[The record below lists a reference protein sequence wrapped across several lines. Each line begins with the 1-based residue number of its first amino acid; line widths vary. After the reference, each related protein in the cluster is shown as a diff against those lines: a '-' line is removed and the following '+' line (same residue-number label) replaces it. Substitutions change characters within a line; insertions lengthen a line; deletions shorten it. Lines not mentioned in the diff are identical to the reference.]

1 MDQWQKDFNRDLEDG
16 LNNFING
23 FGRFI
28 KNFSVGVFYGTKK
41 LKNKNFLIG
50 FIITICI
57 MFLTIKFKSDIAT
70 IPNVIWRYITYYGLL
85 LSPLLYL
92 KIISG
97 FGMRAGKILV
107 ERLNQYKFYGVDGK
121 LPVFL
126 GQTKD
131 DFGLDIIKFQAAI
144 PLKTWKASRED
155 LESLFNKTIVSID
168 QDTRKDRVILR
179 TIPGTAVIPEKILWD
194 DKYINYDDGVVV
206 IGRNA
211 IREIS
216 FDLNKTPHVL
226 SAGETGS
233 GKSVILRA
241 MLWQLL
247 KKGCRA
253 YMIDFKG
260 GVEFGKAYEKYG
272 QVITEKEE
280 ALSVLTMLTKE
291 NAKRLNLFREMEVKN
306 LYEYNQKTNSNL
318 CRIVVIVDEL
328 AELLDSTGLSKE
340 EKELL
345 AGIEKEL
352 STLARLSRATGINLL
367 LGVQRPD
374 AKVITGQIKSNVPVR
389 ICGRFADNSASEIVL
404 SNTRAKDLKDIKGR
418 FLIKLGADTEEFQAY
433 YFDDKVHLK
442 DININRGGLL
452 IENKEMD
459 RISDE
464 VSEDMI
470 KEIKSE
476 QKSKKNIF
484 KIIIEKLKSL
494 ISFKKKWKEKKMIEN
509 GADPDLLDLDS
520 LYDDN
525 KNVEYGEN
533 TPFGRIIVNK
543 ENLKESN
550 NEIVESIDES
560 SEKKKEEYTL

>member
-1 MDQWQKDFNRDLEDG
+1 MDQWEKDFNRAVEDG

-131 DFGLDIIKFQAAI
+131 DFRLDIIKFQAAI
-144 PLKTWKASRED
+144 PLKTWKASRDE

-280 ALSVLTMLTKE
+280 ALAILSMLTKE

-306 LYEYNQKTNSNL
+306 LYDYNQKTNSNL
-318 CRIVVIVDEL
+318 CRVVVIVDEL

-442 DININRGGLL
+442 DININKGGLL
-452 IENKEMD
+452 TENKEMD

-464 VSEDMI
+464 VSEDII

-476 QKSKKNIF
+476 KKVR
-484 KIIIEKLKSL
+484 KTYLRL
-494 ISFKKKWKEKKMIEN
+494 
-509 GADPDLLDLDS
+509 
-520 LYDDN
+520 
-525 KNVEYGEN
+525 
-533 TPFGRIIVNK
+533 
-543 ENLKESN
+543 
-550 NEIVESIDES
+550 
-560 SEKKKEEYTL
+560 